1 MNHRELVL
9 SASKKAK
16 FGFLALPEDLQDE
29 IVDGLDAQSLTL
41 EAARDL
47 VRSRSHSLSHE
58 AIAGYYRA
66 VRRERRLHDA
76 SQELTRIVADFAAQP
91 YEESLKSLTN
101 LVIAMATAGLADG
114 TVGIKDIDLGR
125 LLKAAP
131 GREPGPKVQAV
142 PASGAQ
148 GAAGQS
154 PVQSA
159 PAKGGGLSVET
170 AEEIRRKILGV
181 KP

>member
-9 SASKKAK
+9 SARKKAK
-16 FGFLALPEDLQDE
+16 HAFLSLPEELQDE
-29 IVDGLDAQSLTL
+29 IVDGLDAQALTL
-41 EAARDL
+41 EAARDM
-47 VRSRSHSLSHE
+47 VRSRGYSLSHE

-114 TVGIKDIDLGR
+114 TVGIKDIDLGK
-125 LLKAAP
+125 LVKAVQPAEPKAAAKP
-131 GREPGPKVQAV
+131 DE
-142 PASGAQ
+142 
-148 GAAGQS
+148 
-154 PVQSA
+154 A
-159 PAKGGGLSVET
+159 PAKAQPEKAAEAPAPAKTGGLTPET
-170 AEEIRRKILGV
+170 AEEIRRQILGI

>member
-1 MNHRELVL
+1 MNHRDLVL

-16 FGFLALPEDLQDE
+16 FAFLALPEDLQDE
-29 IVDGLDAQSLTL
+29 IVDGLDGQTLTL

-47 VRSRSHSLSHE
+47 IRARGHALSHE
-58 AIAGYYRA
+58 AVAGYYRA

-76 SQELTRIVADFAAQP
+76 SQELTRIVADFSAQP
-91 YEESLKSLTN
+91 EDSLKSLTN

-131 GREPGPKVQAV
+131 LAV
-142 PASGAQ
+142 PKPPAPRPGQQPDVEQTAAAQ
-148 GAAGQS
+148 S
-154 PVQSA
+154 KP
-159 PAKGGGLSVET
+159 GGLTPET
-170 AEEIRRKILGV
+170 AEEIRRQILGI
-181 KP
+181 KS